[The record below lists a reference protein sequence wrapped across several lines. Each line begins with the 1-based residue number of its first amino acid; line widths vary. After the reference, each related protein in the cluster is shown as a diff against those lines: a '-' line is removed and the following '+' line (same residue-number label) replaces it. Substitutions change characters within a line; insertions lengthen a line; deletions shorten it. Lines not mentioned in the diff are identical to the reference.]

1 MTIDTKAAPAR
12 GTDDSDE
19 AIPIVHVIR
28 GQVVTG
34 RDRIYR
40 SRDLGAP
47 LAAPAADLNSWV
59 FPRHEPQPALNLPI
73 GEVFAFLEELGSR
86 LQLDRNDHLRRAHDL
101 AGRVN
106 VLGAKAL
113 AGGYRSL
120 GTFFRRDY
128 MEAEYIAALGSLN
141 DGWRD
146 VTRPDGSQ
154 MRVRPFPARIL
165 HVLAG
170 NAPGMAATA
179 IVRGSLSRGVHLL
192 KLPSNDLFTGPAIL
206 ATMAEIDASHPLVQ
220 SFSAVYWRGGEQQI
234 ESALF
239 RPQFFDK
246 IMAWGGGDAIANVQ
260 KYMSPGLELVSLDP
274 KTSISIIGREAFAS
288 HQSLM
293 EAAAGAGIDV
303 GSQEACGS
311 SRVQF
316 VEGSVEEVD
325 RYCAELLDQ
334 LRYQAEVAGGGRMTP
349 PDLREEV
356 DALRLL
362 DPEYRVW
369 GEPNGRG
376 LVVRSET
383 PVDFDLISRTVN
395 VVPVQNAVDAARY
408 VNVATQTVGVYP
420 AARKAELRDALCAG
434 GAQRVTTLGTSGMRP
449 SFGRPHDGF
458 YPLNRMVRWVAE
470 ED

>member
-1 MTIDTKAAPAR
+1 MSSHTQEALAPVVERDA
-12 GTDDSDE
+12 
-19 AIPIVHVIR
+19 AIPIVQVIR
-28 GQVVTG
+28 GRVETG
-34 RDRIYR
+34 GERLYR

-47 LAAPAADLNSWV
+47 LAAPAADLNAWV
-59 FPRHEPQPALNLPI
+59 FPRSEPQPAMNLPI
-73 GEVFAFLEELGSR
+73 GEVMDFLGELGAR
-86 LQLDRNDHLRRAHDL
+86 LDLDRNDHLRRAFEL

-113 AGGYRSL
+113 EQGYRSL
-120 GTFFRRDY
+120 GVFFRRDY
-128 MEAEYIAALGSLN
+128 LDAEYAQALGSMD
-141 DGWRD
+141 DGWRE
-146 VTRPDGSQ
+146 VERPDGSL

-192 KLPSNDLFTGPAIL
+192 KLPSNDLFTAPAIL
-206 ATMAEIDASHPLVQ
+206 ATMAEIDANHPLVQ
-220 SFSAVYWRGGEQQI
+220 SFSAAYWRGGEQQI

-246 IMAWGGGDAIANVQ
+246 VMAWGGGDAIANVQ

-274 KTSISIIGREAFAS
+274 KTSISIICREAFANDRT
-288 HQSLM
+288 LM
-293 EAAAGAGIDV
+293 QAAAAAGVDV

-316 VEGSVEEVD
+316 IEGSVEEAD

-334 LRYQAEVAGGGRMTP
+334 LRFQAETAGGGRVTP
-349 PDLREEV
+349 SDLREEV
-356 DALRLL
+356 NALRLM

-369 GEPNGRG
+369 GEPDGRG
-376 LVVRSET
+376 LVVRSEE
-383 PVDFDLISRTVN
+383 PVQFDLISRTVN
-395 VVPVQNAVDAARY
+395 VVPVANAIEAAKY

-420 AARKAELRDALCAG
+420 AQRKVGLRDALCAG
-434 GAQRVTTLGTSGMRP
+434 GAQRVTTLGAGGARP

-458 YPLNRMVRWVAE
+458 YPLNRMVRWVAD